1 MPPKYKSSIKKYT
14 KELSSKKPES
24 SKFLV
29 IVESPSKCSK
39 IEQFLGHEFQVIAS
53 KGHICEL
60 NGLKSFDVKNNYEPT
75 FQICK
80 DKKDHVSWM
89 KSIIDQY
96 PKQNIILATD
106 DDREGSGIAYNIAC
120 VFGLDINTTQRIV
133 FHEITKPAISH
144 AIQNPA
150 KIDQDLVKAQHARQI
165 LDLIVGFKISPLL
178 WKYIYHAKSN
188 SLSAGRCQTPAL
200 RLVYDNWSMKE
211 NSKESQDIGYKT
223 TAQFFNQ
230 NIRFDLDYEYTTKQE
245 IEEFLGKSPTFEHR
259 LSIGEKKTSKKSS
272 PKPYNTSALLQAA
285 SSSLHLSPK
294 QTMQYAQR
302 LYQEGYITYMRTEN
316 TKYSKEFVASAQKY
330 IATEY
335 GDKYVESDEILGNR
349 VINNDVNKP
358 HEAVRITN
366 ILVKEVSTSVK
377 EVETLVKEDETKDPK
392 LNALYKMIW
401 RNTVESCMPDAQYN
415 VYKVAITAPQEHQYQ
430 HILEIPVFLG
440 WKKVVEKS
448 PDADAESALLMHI
461 QLLIKQNKP
470 IPYNQI
476 DSVVVI
482 HKHHQHYTE
491 AGLIN
496 KMEDLGI
503 GRPSTFATLVDTI
516 IERGYVK
523 IADVPGIEHECTE
536 YKLNKILG
544 QGTEQGLSKTIIK
557 RQFGQEKNKLIIQ
570 PTGILCIEFLMQHF
584 SPLFSYDYTKNMEED
599 LDKIA
604 ESTEVAKTWWK
615 ICERVNQEIK
625 ELTKPVE
632 NVAKQLY
639 KLDETHSLIFHQYGV
654 SIKHIL
660 GNGDTEYLP
669 VKKSIQID
677 LDKLKQGKYTLD
689 ELLEFKKANLG
700 KYEDQEMM
708 LKMGQYGPY
717 VEWGENKKSIQD
729 IGIPLDQITI
739 ENIISFLK
747 KEEETSQET
756 DKSENKHILRVIN
769 PDISI
774 RRGKFGNYIYYKTAT
789 MKAPKFIP
797 LKKFKSN
804 SLTCDIQEI
813 VALVQ
818 S

>member
-1 MPPKYKSSIKKYT
+1 
-14 KELSSKKPES
+14 
-24 SKFLV
+24 
-29 IVESPSKCSK
+29 
-39 IEQFLGHEFQVIAS
+39 
-53 KGHICEL
+53 
-60 NGLKSFDVKNNYEPT
+60 
-75 FQICK
+75 
-80 DKKDHVSWM
+80 
-89 KSIIDQY
+89 
-96 PKQNIILATD
+96 
-106 DDREGSGIAYNIAC
+106 
-120 VFGLDINTTQRIV
+120 
-133 FHEITKPAISH
+133 
-144 AIQNPA
+144 
-150 KIDQDLVKAQHARQI
+150 
-165 LDLIVGFKISPLL
+165 
-178 WKYIYHAKSN
+178 
-188 SLSAGRCQTPAL
+188 
-200 RLVYDNWSMKE
+200 
-211 NSKESQDIGYKT
+211 
-223 TAQFFNQ
+223 
-230 NIRFDLDYEYTTKQE
+230 
-245 IEEFLGKSPTFEHR
+245 
-259 LSIGEKKTSKKSS
+259 
-272 PKPYNTSALLQAA
+272 
-285 SSSLHLSPK
+285 
-294 QTMQYAQR
+294 
-302 LYQEGYITYMRTEN
+302 
-316 TKYSKEFVASAQKY
+316 
-330 IATEY
+330 
-335 GDKYVESDEILGNR
+335 
-349 VINNDVNKP
+349 
-358 HEAVRITN
+358 
-366 ILVKEVSTSVK
+366 LVKEVSTSVK
-377 EVETLVKEDETKDPK
+377 EIETLVKEDETKDPK

-604 ESTEVAKTWWK
+604 ESAEVAKTWWK

-769 PDISI
+769 SDISI